1 MENWVTE
8 EMKECDIKKNTIRAN
23 RADLETANGSLMSVE
38 TQSGV
43 LIMLHQELRTG
54 STRIPLT
61 KDRFIGEYIFI
72 DYQVWF
78 MDFMAFS

>member
-1 MENWVTE
+1 
-8 EMKECDIKKNTIRAN
+8 
-23 RADLETANGSLMSVE
+23 MSVE

-54 STRIPLT
+54 STQIPLT

-72 DYQVWF
+72 DY
-78 MDFMAFS
+78 

>member
-54 STRIPLT
+54 STRISLT

-72 DYQVWF
+72 DY
-78 MDFMAFS
+78 